1 MKLSLFRLKHYI
13 DISLSPEELANV
25 LTMAGLEVEEIETI
39 GKIPDGVIV
48 AKIISRRKHENSDH
62 LSICEVFTGSETLQ
76 IVCGAPN
83 CDTGNIV
90 PLATI
95 GTVFR
100 DGEGG
105 TFTIKK
111 GKIRGA
117 ESFGMMCSAKELGL
131 SEDHKGLMLLPGT
144 FEIGKPLQD
153 YVPTDT
159 VYTLEITPN
168 RPDWLSYWGVA
179 RDIAALVGG
188 ELKFPAPENVPT
200 ELAGDWN
207 NLVSVEAP
215 DLCPLY
221 TARVI
226 RGVKVG
232 ESPAWLKASLAA
244 IGIRPINNIVDI
256 TNFVMMELGEP
267 LHVFDM
273 RFLKGDRIVVRR
285 AADGEA
291 ITALDGKTYDL
302 TSNDLVIADTE
313 KPVAIAGVMGGEYSG
328 VVNDTTDVVLESAW
342 FDPASVRAT
351 SRRLGLSSEA
361 SYRFERGADRAMIV
375 PASNRAAQ
383 LILELA
389 GGRLVSNLVSVAE
402 PAPAARIIDMKYD
415 RVRSLLGMDVG
426 NRRIDEILHSLGF
439 DTVRQSETGA
449 SFSVPTWREL
459 DVMGSA
465 DLAEEVARIHGLD
478 KLPDV
483 PIKATQSDISRD
495 DILKLTHLREEFVAV
510 GLCEIVSNSM
520 MSEASAIR
528 GGIFEPADLIRPSNP
543 ISLDLAVMRPSLLPC
558 LLDAVR
564 YNIARKNYDL
574 GFFEI
579 GHVFCANQEKYPEER
594 DEIGIAITGCA
605 HPERYSKERSAQY
618 DFFDLKG
625 ILESVLNVRRI
636 ASFSFVPAKDPRFAP
651 ACCAELIIDG
661 KKAGIL
667 GQAAPELTKGMRL
680 NTPLFIALI
689 QLDAI
694 FGAREKSLYYSPIS
708 QFPSVSRDIAFI
720 APAKLQNQDVVD
732 FIRKQHLPFL
742 ESVSIFDVFE
752 GKAIG
757 EGRKSLAYSL
767 VFRSPDRTLTDEE
780 VNVAYEK
787 IRKALADGLKVELR

>member
-1 MKLSLFRLKHYI
+1 MKLSLNTLKRYI
-13 DISLSPEELANV
+13 DITLSPEELADA
-25 LTMAGLEVEEIETI
+25 LTMAGLEVEEIETV
-39 GKIPDGVIV
+39 GKIPEGVIV

-83 CDTGNIV
+83 CDAGNIV

-95 GTVFR
+95 GTVFQ
-100 DGEGG
+100 DGEG

-111 GKIRGA
+111 GKIRGV
-117 ESFGMMCSAKELGL
+117 ESFGMMCSARELGL
-131 SEDHKGLMLLPGT
+131 SEDHNGLLLLPGT
-144 FEIGKPLQD
+144 LEIGKPLQD
-153 YVPTDT
+153 YTTTDT

-188 ELKFPAPENVPT
+188 TVKFPAPENVPT
-200 ELAGDWN
+200 SLAGDWGS
-207 NLVSVEAP
+207 LVTVEAP

-226 RGVKVG
+226 RNVKVG
-232 ESPAWLKASLAA
+232 ESPAWLKGALSA

-273 RFLKGDRIVVRR
+273 RFLKGERLVIRR
-285 AADGEA
+285 AKENET
-291 ITALDGKTYDL
+291 ITALDGKKYDL
-302 TSNDLVIADTE
+302 TTNDLVIADTE

-375 PASNRAAQ
+375 PASMRAAQ
-383 LILELA
+383 LIREL
-389 GGRLVSNLVSVAE
+389 GSGDIVSPLVTVAQPE
-402 PAPAARIIDMKYD
+402 KPARVIDLKYD
-415 RVRSLLGMDVG
+415 RVRSLLGMDVS
-426 NRRIDEILHSLGF
+426 NRRIDDILHSLGF
-439 DTVRQSETGA
+439 ATVRQSESGA
-449 SFSVPTWREL
+449 SFSVPSWRDL
-459 DVMGSA
+459 DVMGQA

-483 PIKATQSDISRD
+483 PIKATQSDISGD
-495 DILKLTHLREEFVAV
+495 AILPVTHLREQLADV
-510 GLCEIVSNSM
+510 GLYEIVSNSM
-520 MSEASAIR
+520 MSEASAVR
-528 GGIFEPADLIRPSNP
+528 GGIFEPADLIRPDNP

-579 GHVFCANQEKYPEER
+579 GHVFCANTAKFPEER
-594 DEIGIAITGCA
+594 DEVGIAITGCA
-605 HPERYSKERSAQY
+605 HPERYSKERGQQY

-625 ILESVLNVRRI
+625 ILESILSRRRLS
-636 ASFSFVPAKDPRFAP
+636 SFTFVPATDPRFLP
-651 ACCAELIIDG
+651 TCCAELIIDG
-661 KKAGIL
+661 KKAGVL
-667 GQAAPELTKGMRL
+667 GQAADELTKGMRL
-680 NTPLFIALI
+680 TTPLFIALI

-694 FGAREKSLYYSPIS
+694 FAASRKSEYYVPVS
-708 QFPSVSRDIAFI
+708 QFPSVSRDVAFI
-720 APAKLQNQDVVD
+720 APAKLRNQDVVD
-732 FIRKQHLPFL
+732 FIRKLHLPHL
-742 ESVSIFDVFE
+742 ESVALFDVFE

-757 EGRKSLAYSL
+757 EGKKSLAYSL
-767 VFRSPDRTLTDEE
+767 VFRSPERTLTDDE
-780 VNVAYEK
+780 VNVLYEK
-787 IRKALADGLKVELR
+787 VRKNLAEGLGVELR

>member
-1 MKLSLFRLKHYI
+1 MKLSLNTLKRYI
-13 DISLSPEELANV
+13 DITLSPEELADA
-25 LTMAGLEVEEIETI
+25 LTMAGLEVEEIETV
-39 GKIPDGVIV
+39 GKIPEGVIV

-83 CDTGNIV
+83 CDAGNIV

-95 GTVFR
+95 GTVFQ
-100 DGEGG
+100 DGEG

-111 GKIRGA
+111 GKIRGV
-117 ESFGMMCSAKELGL
+117 ESFGMMCSARELGL
-131 SEDHKGLMLLPGT
+131 SEDHNGLLLLPGT
-144 FEIGKPLQD
+144 LEIGKPLQD
-153 YVPTDT
+153 YTTTDT

-188 ELKFPAPENVPT
+188 TVKFPAPENVPT
-200 ELAGDWN
+200 NLAGDWGS
-207 NLVSVEAP
+207 LVTVEAP

-226 RGVKVG
+226 RNVKVG
-232 ESPAWLKASLAA
+232 ESPAWLKGALSA

-273 RFLKGDRIVVRR
+273 RFLKGERLVIRR
-285 AADGEA
+285 AKENET
-291 ITALDGKTYDL
+291 ITALDGKKYDL
-302 TSNDLVIADTE
+302 TTNDLVIADTE

-375 PASNRAAQ
+375 PASMRAAQ
-383 LILELA
+383 LIREL
-389 GGRLVSNLVSVAE
+389 GSGDVVSPLVTVAQPE
-402 PAPAARIIDMKYD
+402 KPARVIDLKYD
-415 RVRSLLGMDVG
+415 RVRSLLGMDVS
-426 NRRIDEILHSLGF
+426 NRRIDDILHSLGF
-439 DTVRQSETGA
+439 ATVRQSESGA
-449 SFSVPTWREL
+449 SFSVPSWRDL
-459 DVMGSA
+459 DVMGQA

-483 PIKATQSDISRD
+483 PIKATQSDISGD
-495 DILKLTHLREEFVAV
+495 AILPVTHLREQLADV
-510 GLCEIVSNSM
+510 GLYEIVSNSM
-520 MSEASAIR
+520 MSEASAVR
-528 GGIFEPADLIRPSNP
+528 GGIFEPADLIRPDNP

-579 GHVFCANQEKYPEER
+579 GHVFCANTAKFPEER
-594 DEIGIAITGCA
+594 DEVGIAITGCA
-605 HPERYSKERSAQY
+605 HPERYSKERGQQY

-625 ILESVLNVRRI
+625 ILESILSRRRLS
-636 ASFSFVPAKDPRFAP
+636 SFTFVPATDPRFLP
-651 ACCAELIIDG
+651 TCCAELIIDG
-661 KKAGIL
+661 KKAGVL
-667 GQAAPELTKGMRL
+667 GQAADELTKGMRL
-680 NTPLFIALI
+680 TTPLFIALI

-694 FGAREKSLYYSPIS
+694 FAASRKSEYYVPVS
-708 QFPSVSRDIAFI
+708 QFPSVSRDVAFI
-720 APAKLQNQDVVD
+720 APAKLRNQDVVD
-732 FIRKQHLPFL
+732 FIRKLHLPHL
-742 ESVSIFDVFE
+742 ESVALFDVFE

-757 EGRKSLAYSL
+757 EGKKSLAYSL
-767 VFRSPDRTLTDEE
+767 VFRSPERTLTDDE
-780 VNVAYEK
+780 VNVLYEK
-787 IRKALADGLKVELR
+787 VRKNLAEGLGVELR

>member
-1 MKLSLFRLKHYI
+1 MKLSLNTLKRYI
-13 DISLSPEELANV
+13 DITLSPEELADA
-25 LTMAGLEVEEIETI
+25 LTMAGLEVEEIETV
-39 GKIPDGVIV
+39 GKIPEGVIV

-83 CDTGNIV
+83 CDAGNIV

-95 GTVFR
+95 GTVFQ
-100 DGEGG
+100 DGEG

-111 GKIRGA
+111 GKIRGV
-117 ESFGMMCSAKELGL
+117 ESFGMMCSARELGL
-131 SEDHKGLMLLPGT
+131 SEDHNGLLLLPGT
-144 FEIGKPLQD
+144 LEIGKPLQD
-153 YVPTDT
+153 YTTTDT

-188 ELKFPAPENVPT
+188 TVKFPAPENVPT
-200 ELAGDWN
+200 NLAGDWGS
-207 NLVSVEAP
+207 LVTVEAP

-226 RGVKVG
+226 RNVKVG
-232 ESPAWLKASLAA
+232 ESPAWLKGALSA

-273 RFLKGDRIVVRR
+273 RFLKGERLVIRR
-285 AADGEA
+285 AKENET
-291 ITALDGKTYDL
+291 ITALDGKKYDL
-302 TSNDLVIADTE
+302 TTNDLVIADTE

-375 PASNRAAQ
+375 PASMRAAQ
-383 LILELA
+383 RSREL
-389 GGRLVSNLVSVAE
+389 GSGDVVSPLVTVAQPE
-402 PAPAARIIDMKYD
+402 KPARVIDLKYD
-415 RVRSLLGMDVG
+415 RVRSLLGMDVS
-426 NRRIDEILHSLGF
+426 NRRIDDILHSLGF
-439 DTVRQSETGA
+439 ATVRQSESGA
-449 SFSVPTWREL
+449 SFSVPSWRDL
-459 DVMGSA
+459 DVMGQA

-483 PIKATQSDISRD
+483 PIKATQSDISGD
-495 DILKLTHLREEFVAV
+495 AILPVTHLREQLADV
-510 GLCEIVSNSM
+510 GLYEIVSNSM
-520 MSEASAIR
+520 MSEASAVR
-528 GGIFEPADLIRPSNP
+528 GGIFEPADLIRPDNP

-579 GHVFCANQEKYPEER
+579 GHVFCANTAKFPEER
-594 DEIGIAITGCA
+594 DEVGIAITGCA
-605 HPERYSKERSAQY
+605 HPERYSKERGQQY

-625 ILESVLNVRRI
+625 ILESILSRRRLS
-636 ASFSFVPAKDPRFAP
+636 SFTFVPATDPRFLP
-651 ACCAELIIDG
+651 TCCAELIIDG
-661 KKAGIL
+661 KKAGVL
-667 GQAAPELTKGMRL
+667 GQAADELTKGMRL
-680 NTPLFIALI
+680 TTPLFIALI

-694 FGAREKSLYYSPIS
+694 FAASRKSEYYVPVS
-708 QFPSVSRDIAFI
+708 QFPSVSRDVAFI
-720 APAKLQNQDVVD
+720 APAKLRNQDVVD
-732 FIRKQHLPFL
+732 FIRKLHLPHL
-742 ESVSIFDVFE
+742 ESVALFDVFE

-757 EGRKSLAYSL
+757 EGKKSLAYSL
-767 VFRSPDRTLTDEE
+767 VFRSPERTLTDDE
-780 VNVAYEK
+780 VNVLYEK
-787 IRKALADGLKVELR
+787 VRKNLAEGLGVELR

>member
-13 DISLSPEELANV
+13 DISLSPEELADA
-25 LTMAGLEVEEIETI
+25 LTMAGLEVEEIETV

-48 AKIISRRKHENSDH
+48 AKILSRRKHENSDH
-62 LSICEVFTGSETLQ
+62 LSICEVFTGTETLQ

-83 CDTGNIV
+83 CDAGNIV

-95 GTVFR
+95 GTVFP

-111 GKIRGA
+111 GKIRGV

-188 ELKFPAPENVPT
+188 EVKFPAPENVPT
-200 ELAGDWN
+200 ELAGDWS
-207 NLVSVEAP
+207 NLVTVEAP

-226 RGVKVG
+226 RNVKVAD
-232 ESPAWLKASLAA
+232 SPAWLKASLAA

-273 RFLKGDRIVVRR
+273 RFLKGERLVIRR
-285 AADGEA
+285 AKENES
-291 ITALDGKTYDL
+291 ITALDGKQYNL
-302 TSNDLVIADTE
+302 TANDLVIADTE

-328 VVNDTTDVVLESAW
+328 VVGDTTDVVLESAW

-375 PASNRAAQ
+375 PASMRASQ
-383 LILELA
+383 LIRELA
-389 GGRLVSNLVSVAE
+389 SGDVVSPLVTVAE
-402 PAPAARIIDMKYD
+402 PVKPARIIDLKYD
-415 RVRSLLGMDVG
+415 RVRSLLGMDVN
-426 NRRIDEILHSLGF
+426 NRRIDDILHSLGF
-439 DTVRQSETGA
+439 ATVRHSESGA
-449 SFSVPTWREL
+449 SFSVPTWRDL
-459 DVMGSA
+459 DVMGPA

-483 PIKATQSDISRD
+483 PIKATQSDISGD
-495 DILKLTHLREEFVAV
+495 AILPVTHLREELADV
-510 GLCEIVSNSM
+510 GLYEIVSNSM

-528 GGIFEPADLIRPSNP
+528 GGIFEPADLIRPNNP

-564 YNIARKNYDL
+564 YNIARKNFDL

-579 GHVFCANQEKYPEER
+579 GHVFCANTAKFPEER
-594 DEIGIAITGCA
+594 DEVGIAITGCA
-605 HPERYSKERSAQY
+605 HPERYSKERGQQL

-625 ILESVLNVRRI
+625 IIESVLSRRRL
-636 ASFSFVPAKDPRFAP
+636 ASFAFVPAADPRFLP
-651 ACCAELIIDG
+651 TCCAELIIDG
-661 KKAGIL
+661 KKAGVL
-667 GQAAPELTKGMRL
+667 GQATDELTKGMRL
-680 NTPLFIALI
+680 TTPLFIALI

-694 FGAREKSLYYSPIS
+694 FGASRKSEYYVPVS
-708 QFPSVSRDIAFI
+708 QFPSVSRDVAFI
-720 APAKLQNQDVVD
+720 APAKLRNQDVVD
-732 FIRKQHLPFL
+732 FIRKLHLPHL

-757 EGRKSLAYSL
+757 EGKKSLAYSL
-767 VFRSPDRTLTDEE
+767 VFRSPERTLTDDE
-780 VNVAYEK
+780 VNVLYEK
-787 IRKALADGLKVELR
+787 VRKNLAEGLGVELR

>member
-1 MKLSLFRLKHYI
+1 MKLSLYRLKQYI
-13 DISLSPEELANV
+13 DISLSPEELANA
-25 LTMAGLEVEEIETI
+25 LTMAGLEVEEIETV
-39 GKIPDGVIV
+39 GRIPDGVIV
-48 AKIISRRKHENSDH
+48 AKILSRRKHENSDH

-95 GTVFR
+95 GTVFP

-111 GKIRGA
+111 GKIRGV

-144 FEIGKPLQD
+144 FEIGKPLQE

-188 ELKFPAPENVPT
+188 EVKFPAPENVPT
-200 ELAGDWN
+200 NLAGDWS
-207 NLVSVEAP
+207 NLVTVEAP

-226 RGVKVG
+226 RNVKVA

-273 RFLKGDRIVVRR
+273 RFLKGERLVIRR
-285 AADGEA
+285 AKENES
-291 ITALDGKTYDL
+291 ITALDGKKYDL
-302 TSNDLVIADTE
+302 TEKDLVIADTE

-328 VVNDTTDVVLESAW
+328 VVSDTTDVVLESAW

-375 PASNRAAQ
+375 PASMRAAQ
-383 LILELA
+383 FIRELA
-389 GGRLVSNLVSVAE
+389 SGDVVSPLVTVAE
-402 PAPAARIIDMKYD
+402 PEPPVRIIDLKYD

-426 NRRIDEILHSLGF
+426 NRRIDDILHSLGF
-439 DTVRQSETGA
+439 ATVRQSESGA

-459 DVMGSA
+459 DVMGPA

-483 PIKATQSDISRD
+483 PIKATQSDISGD
-495 DILKLTHLREEFVAV
+495 AILPITHLREQLADV
-510 GLCEIVSNSM
+510 GLYEIVSNSM

-528 GGIFEPADLIRPSNP
+528 GGIFEPADLIRPNNP

-579 GHVFCANQEKYPEER
+579 GHVFCANQAKFPEER

-605 HPERYSKERSAQY
+605 HPERYSKERGMTM

-625 ILESVLNVRRI
+625 ILESVLARRRLS
-636 ASFSFVPAKDPRFAP
+636 SFSFVPATDPRFSP
-651 ACCAELIIDG
+651 ACCAELVIDG
-661 KKAGIL
+661 KKAGVL
-667 GQAAPELTKGMRL
+667 GQAADELTKGMRL

-689 QLDAI
+689 QLDVL
-694 FGAREKSLYYSPIS
+694 FGASVKSEYYVPVS

-720 APAKLQNQDVVD
+720 APAKLRNQDVVD
-732 FIRKQHLPFL
+732 FIRKLHLPHL

-757 EGRKSLAYSL
+757 EGKKSLAYSL
-767 VFRSPDRTLTDEE
+767 VFRSPDRTLTDDE
-780 VNVAYEK
+780 VNVLYEK
-787 IRKALADGLKVELR
+787 VRKNLAEGLGVELR

>member
-1 MKLSLFRLKHYI
+1 MKLSLNTLKRYI
-13 DISLSPEELANV
+13 DVTLSPEELANA

-62 LSICEVFTGSETLQ
+62 LSICEVFTGTETLQ

-83 CDTGNIV
+83 CDAGNIV

-95 GTVFR
+95 GTVFQ
-100 DGEGG
+100 DGEGS
-105 TFTIKK
+105 FTIKK
-111 GKIRGA
+111 GKIRGV
-117 ESFGMMCSAKELGL
+117 ESFGMMCSARELGL
-131 SEDHKGLMLLPGT
+131 SEDHNGLLLLPGT
-144 FEIGKPLQD
+144 LEIGKPLQD
-153 YVPTDT
+153 YTATDT

-179 RDIAALVGG
+179 RDIAAHVGG
-188 ELKFPAPENVPT
+188 TLKFPAPENVPAN
-200 ELAGDWN
+200 LAGDWS
-207 NLVSVEAP
+207 NLVTVEAP

-226 RGVKVG
+226 RNVKVG
-232 ESPAWLKASLAA
+232 ESPAWLKAALSA

-273 RFLKGDRIVVRR
+273 RFLKGERLVIRR
-285 AADGEA
+285 AQENET
-291 ITALDGKTYDL
+291 ITALDGKKYDL
-302 TSNDLVIADTE
+302 TTNDLVIADAE

-375 PASNRAAQ
+375 PASMRAAQ
-383 LILELA
+383 LIREL
-389 GGRLVSNLVSVAE
+389 GSGDVVSPLVTVAQPE
-402 PAPAARIIDMKYD
+402 KPARVIDLKYD

-426 NRRIDEILHSLGF
+426 NRRIDDILHSLGF
-439 DTVRQSETGA
+439 TTVRQSETGA
-449 SFSVPTWREL
+449 SFSVPTWRDL

-483 PIKATQSDISRD
+483 PIKATQSDISGD
-495 DILKLTHLREEFVAV
+495 AILKITHLREQLADV
-510 GLCEIVSNSM
+510 GLYEIVSNSM
-520 MSEASAIR
+520 MSEGSAIR
-528 GGIFEPADLIRPSNP
+528 GGIFEPADLIRPNNP

-579 GHVFCANQEKYPEER
+579 GHVFCANQAKFPEER
-594 DEIGIAITGCA
+594 DEVGIAITGCA
-605 HPERYSKERSAQY
+605 HPERYSKERGTQY

-625 ILESVLNVRRI
+625 ILESILARRRL
-636 ASFSFVPAKDPRFAP
+636 ASYTFVPATDPRFLP
-651 ACCAELIIDG
+651 TCCAELIIDG
-661 KKAGIL
+661 KKAGVL
-667 GQAAPELTKGMRL
+667 GQATDELTKGMRL
-680 NTPLFIALI
+680 TTPLFIALI
-689 QLDAI
+689 QLDAL
-694 FGAREKSLYYSPIS
+694 FAASKRSEYYVPVS
-708 QFPSVSRDIAFI
+708 QFPSVSRDVAFI
-720 APAKLQNQDVVD
+720 APAKLRNQDVVD
-732 FIRKQHLPFL
+732 FIRKLHLPHL
-742 ESVSIFDVFE
+742 ESVSLFDVFE
-752 GKAIG
+752 GKGIG
-757 EGRKSLAYSL
+757 EGKKSLAYSL
-767 VFRSPDRTLTDEE
+767 VFRSPERTLTDDE
-780 VNVAYEK
+780 VNVLYEK
-787 IRKALADGLKVELR
+787 VRKELADGLKVELR

>member
-13 DISLSPEELANV
+13 DVTLSPEELANA
-25 LTMAGLEVEEIETI
+25 LTMAGLEVEEIETV

-95 GTVFR
+95 GTVFP

-111 GKIRGA
+111 GKIRGV

-144 FEIGKPLQD
+144 FELGKPLQD

-188 ELKFPAPENVPT
+188 SVKFPAPESVPT
-200 ELAGDWN
+200 ELAGDWS
-207 NLVSVEAP
+207 NLVTVEAP

-226 RGVKVG
+226 RNVKVG

-244 IGIRPINNIVDI
+244 VGIRPINNIVDI

-273 RFLKGDRIVVRR
+273 RFLKGERLVIRR
-285 AADGEA
+285 AKENET
-291 ITALDGKTYDL
+291 ITALDGKQYSL
-302 TSNDLVIADTE
+302 TEKDLVIADTE

-328 VVNDTTDVVLESAW
+328 VVSDTTDVVLESAW

-375 PASNRAAQ
+375 PASMRAAQ
-383 LILELA
+383 FIRELA
-389 GGRLVSNLVSVAE
+389 SGDVVSPLVSVAQPE
-402 PAPAARIIDMKYD
+402 PPTRIIDLKYD
-415 RVRSLLGMDVG
+415 RVRSVLGMDVD
-426 NRRIDEILHSLGF
+426 NRRIDDILHSLGF
-439 DTVRQSETGA
+439 ATVRQSESGA

-459 DVMGSA
+459 DVMGPA

-483 PIKATQSDISRD
+483 PIKATQSDIHGD
-495 DILKLTHLREEFVAV
+495 AILPITHLREELADV
-510 GLCEIVSNSM
+510 GLFEIVSNSM

-528 GGIFEPADLIRPSNP
+528 GGIFEPADLIRPNNP

-564 YNIARKNYDL
+564 YNVARKNYDL

-579 GHVFCANQEKYPEER
+579 GHVFCANTEKFPEER
-594 DEIGIAITGCA
+594 DEVGIAITGCP
-605 HPERYSKERSAQY
+605 HPERYSKERGTTM

-625 ILESVLNVRRI
+625 IIESVLLKRRL
-636 ASFSFVPAKDPRFAP
+636 ASFKFVPATDPRFAP
-651 ACCAELIIDG
+651 TCCAELVIDG
-661 KKAGIL
+661 KKAGVL
-667 GQAAPELTKGMRL
+667 GLATDELTKGMRL
-680 NTPLFIALI
+680 TTPLFIALI

-694 FGAREKSLYYSPIS
+694 FNASTKSEYYVPVS

-720 APAKLQNQDVVD
+720 APAKLRNQDVVD
-732 FIRKQHLPFL
+732 FIRKLHLPHL

-757 EGRKSLAYSL
+757 EGKKSLAYSL
-767 VFRSPDRTLTDEE
+767 VFRSPDRTLTDDE
-780 VNVAYEK
+780 VNVLYEK
-787 IRKALADGLKVELR
+787 VRKNLAEGLGVELR

>member
-13 DISLSPEELANV
+13 DISLSPEELANA
-25 LTMAGLEVEEIETI
+25 LTMAGLEVEEIETV

-62 LSICEVFTGSETLQ
+62 LSICEVFTGTETLQ

-95 GTVFR
+95 GTVFP

-111 GKIRGA
+111 GKIRGV

-144 FEIGKPLQD
+144 FEIGKPLQE

-188 ELKFPAPENVPT
+188 EVKFPAPESVPT
-200 ELAGDWN
+200 ELAGDWS
-207 NLVSVEAP
+207 NLVTVEAP

-226 RGVKVG
+226 RNVKVA

-273 RFLKGDRIVVRR
+273 RFLKGERLVIRR
-285 AADGEA
+285 AKENEA
-291 ITALDGKTYDL
+291 ITALDGKRYDL
-302 TSNDLVIADTE
+302 TTNDLVIADTE

-328 VVNDTTDVVLESAW
+328 VVGDTTDVVLESAW

-375 PASNRAAQ
+375 PASMRAAQ
-383 LILELA
+383 LIREL
-389 GGRLVSNLVSVAE
+389 GSGNVVSPLISVAE
-402 PAPAARIIDMKYD
+402 PEKPVRVIDLKYD

-426 NRRIDEILHSLGF
+426 NRRIDDILHSLGF
-439 DTVRQSETGA
+439 ATVRQSESGA
-449 SFSVPTWREL
+449 SFSVPSWRDL
-459 DVMGSA
+459 DVMGPA

-483 PIKATQSDISRD
+483 PIKATQSDISD
-495 DILKLTHLREEFVAV
+495 DAVLKITHLREQLADV
-510 GLCEIVSNSM
+510 GLYELVSNSM
-520 MSEASAIR
+520 MSEASATR
-528 GGIFEPADLIRPSNP
+528 GGIFEPADLIRPNNP

-564 YNIARKNYDL
+564 YNVARKNYDL

-579 GHVFCANQEKYPEER
+579 GHVFCANQAKFPEER

-605 HPERYSKERSAQY
+605 HPERYSKERGLQY

-625 ILESVLNVRRI
+625 ILESVLTRRRL
-636 ASFSFVPAKDPRFAP
+636 ASFSFVPAEDPRFAP
-651 ACCAELIIDG
+651 TCCAELIIDG
-661 KKAGIL
+661 KKAGVL
-667 GQAAPELTKGMRL
+667 GQASDELTKGMRL

-689 QLDAI
+689 QLDVLL
-694 FGAREKSLYYSPIS
+694 GASKRSEYYVPVS

-720 APAKLQNQDVVD
+720 APAKLRNQDVVD
-732 FIRKQHLPFL
+732 FIRKMHLPHL
-742 ESVSIFDVFE
+742 ESVALFDVFE

-757 EGRKSLAYSL
+757 EGKKSLAYSL
-767 VFRSPDRTLTDEE
+767 VFRSPERTLTDDE
-780 VNVAYEK
+780 VNVLYEK
-787 IRKALADGLKVELR
+787 VRKNLAEGLKVELR

>member
-1 MKLSLFRLKHYI
+1 MKLSLNTLKRYI
-13 DISLSPEELANV
+13 DITLSPEELADA
-25 LTMAGLEVEEIETI
+25 LTMAGLEVEEIETV
-39 GKIPDGVIV
+39 GKIPEGVIV

-83 CDTGNIV
+83 CDAGNIV

-95 GTVFR
+95 GTVFQ
-100 DGEGG
+100 DGEG

-111 GKIRGA
+111 GKIRGV
-117 ESFGMMCSAKELGL
+117 ESFGMMCSARELGL
-131 SEDHKGLMLLPGT
+131 SEDHNGLLLLPGT
-144 FEIGKPLQD
+144 LEIGKPLQD
-153 YVPTDT
+153 YTTTDT

-188 ELKFPAPENVPT
+188 TVKFPAPENVPT
-200 ELAGDWN
+200 SLAGDWGS
-207 NLVSVEAP
+207 LVTVEAP

-226 RGVKVG
+226 RNVKVG
-232 ESPAWLKASLAA
+232 ESPAWLKGALSA

-273 RFLKGDRIVVRR
+273 RFLKGERLVIRR
-285 AADGEA
+285 AKENET
-291 ITALDGKTYDL
+291 ITALDGKKYDL
-302 TSNDLVIADTE
+302 TTNDLVIADTE

-375 PASNRAAQ
+375 PASMRAAQ
-383 LILELA
+383 LIREL
-389 GGRLVSNLVSVAE
+389 GSGDVVSPLVTVAQPE
-402 PAPAARIIDMKYD
+402 KPARIIDLKYD
-415 RVRSLLGMDVG
+415 RVRSLLGMDVS
-426 NRRIDEILHSLGF
+426 NRRIDDILHSLGF
-439 DTVRQSETGA
+439 ATVRQSESGA
-449 SFSVPTWREL
+449 SFSVPSWRDL
-459 DVMGSA
+459 DVMGQA

-483 PIKATQSDISRD
+483 PIKATQSDISGD
-495 DILKLTHLREEFVAV
+495 AILPVTHLREELADV
-510 GLCEIVSNSM
+510 GLYEIVSNSM
-520 MSEASAIR
+520 MSEASAVR
-528 GGIFEPADLIRPSNP
+528 GGIFEPADLIRPDNP

-579 GHVFCANQEKYPEER
+579 GHVFCANTAKFPEER
-594 DEIGIAITGCA
+594 DEVGIAITGCA
-605 HPERYSKERSAQY
+605 HPERYSKERGQQY

-625 ILESVLNVRRI
+625 ILESILSRRRLS
-636 ASFSFVPAKDPRFAP
+636 SFTFVPATDPRFLP
-651 ACCAELIIDG
+651 TCCAELIIDG
-661 KKAGIL
+661 KKAGVL
-667 GQAAPELTKGMRL
+667 GQAADELTKGMRL
-680 NTPLFIALI
+680 TTPLFIALI

-694 FGAREKSLYYSPIS
+694 FAASRKSEYYVPVS
-708 QFPSVSRDIAFI
+708 QFPSVSRDVAFI
-720 APAKLQNQDVVD
+720 APAKLRNQDVVD
-732 FIRKQHLPFL
+732 FIRKLHLPHL
-742 ESVSIFDVFE
+742 ESVALFDVFE

-757 EGRKSLAYSL
+757 EGKKSLAYSL
-767 VFRSPDRTLTDEE
+767 VFRSPERTLTDDE
-780 VNVAYEK
+780 VNVLYEK
-787 IRKALADGLKVELR
+787 VRKNLAEGLGVELR

>member
-1 MKLSLFRLKHYI
+1 MKLSLNTLKRYI
-13 DISLSPEELANV
+13 DITLSPEELADA
-25 LTMAGLEVEEIETI
+25 LTMAGLEVEEIETV
-39 GKIPDGVIV
+39 GKIPEGVIV

-83 CDTGNIV
+83 CDAGNIV

-95 GTVFR
+95 GTVFQ
-100 DGEGG
+100 DGEG

-111 GKIRGA
+111 GKIRGV
-117 ESFGMMCSAKELGL
+117 ESFGMMCSARELGL
-131 SEDHKGLMLLPGT
+131 SEDHNGLLLLPGT
-144 FEIGKPLQD
+144 LEIGKPLQD
-153 YVPTDT
+153 YTTTDT

-188 ELKFPAPENVPT
+188 TVKFPAPENVPT
-200 ELAGDWN
+200 SLMGDWSS
-207 NLVSVEAP
+207 LVTVEAP

-226 RGVKVG
+226 RNVKVG
-232 ESPAWLKASLAA
+232 ESPAWLKGALSA

-273 RFLKGDRIVVRR
+273 RFLKGERLVIRR
-285 AADGEA
+285 AKENET
-291 ITALDGKTYDL
+291 ITALDGKKYDL
-302 TSNDLVIADTE
+302 TTNDLVIADTE

-375 PASNRAAQ
+375 PASMRAAQ
-383 LILELA
+383 LIREL
-389 GGRLVSNLVSVAE
+389 GSGDIVSPLVTVAQPE
-402 PAPAARIIDMKYD
+402 KPARVIDLKYD
-415 RVRSLLGMDVG
+415 RVRSLLGMDVS
-426 NRRIDEILHSLGF
+426 NRRIDDILHSLGF
-439 DTVRQSETGA
+439 ATVRQSESGA
-449 SFSVPTWREL
+449 SFSVPSWRDL
-459 DVMGSA
+459 DVMGQA

-483 PIKATQSDISRD
+483 PIKATQSDISGD
-495 DILKLTHLREEFVAV
+495 AILPVTHLREELADV
-510 GLCEIVSNSM
+510 GLYEIVSNSM
-520 MSEASAIR
+520 MSEASAVR
-528 GGIFEPADLIRPSNP
+528 GGIFEPADLIRPDNP

-579 GHVFCANQEKYPEER
+579 GHVFCANTAKFPEER
-594 DEIGIAITGCA
+594 DEVGIAITGCA
-605 HPERYSKERSAQY
+605 HPERYSKERGQQY

-625 ILESVLNVRRI
+625 ILESILSRRRLS
-636 ASFSFVPAKDPRFAP
+636 SFTFVPATDPRFLP
-651 ACCAELIIDG
+651 TCCAELIIDG
-661 KKAGIL
+661 KKAGVL
-667 GQAAPELTKGMRL
+667 GQAADELTKGMRL
-680 NTPLFIALI
+680 TTPLFIALI

-694 FGAREKSLYYSPIS
+694 FAASRKSEYYVPVS
-708 QFPSVSRDIAFI
+708 QFPSVSRDVAFI
-720 APAKLQNQDVVD
+720 APAKLRNQDVVD
-732 FIRKQHLPFL
+732 FIRKLHLPHL
-742 ESVSIFDVFE
+742 ESVALFDVFE

-757 EGRKSLAYSL
+757 EGKKSLAYSL
-767 VFRSPDRTLTDEE
+767 VFRSPERTLTDDE
-780 VNVAYEK
+780 VNVLYEK
-787 IRKALADGLKVELR
+787 VRKNLAEGLGVELR